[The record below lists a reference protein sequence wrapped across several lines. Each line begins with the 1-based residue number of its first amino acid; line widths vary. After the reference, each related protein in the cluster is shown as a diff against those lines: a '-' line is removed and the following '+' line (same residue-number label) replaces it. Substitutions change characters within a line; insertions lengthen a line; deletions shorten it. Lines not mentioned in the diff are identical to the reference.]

1 MDKEVKNKKLSVIVP
16 VYNQEELVIR
26 ALESIPKTDNIET
39 IVIDDNSTDNTA
51 SNLIKYRSKYCDK
64 MILDLKAK
72 NEGVGVA
79 VNTGLDLANGEYV
92 VLLGSD
98 DYFVTDKLIEAMEEL
113 DGTDLVY
120 FNLQINDG
128 TIWEINE
135 KSSRDPFVGSV
146 KFMRRAFIG
155 DTRCPKIRATEDY
168 YFYQDLLKKS
178 PTEKYLN
185 YVVKHYNYPRTGS
198 LTWGRFNK

>member
-1 MDKEVKNKKLSVIVP
+1 METNNKKLTIIIP
-16 VYNQEELVIR
+16 VHNQEELIIR
-26 ALESIPKTDNIET
+26 ALESIPKRDDIET
-39 IVIDDNSTDNTA
+39 IVIDDYSTDNTA
-51 SNLIKYRSKYCDK
+51 TNVMKYRNQYCEK
-64 MILDLKAK
+64 IILFLKRE
-72 NEGVGVA
+72 NEGVGGA
-79 VNTGLDLANGEYV
+79 VNTGLDLAKGEYV

-98 DYFVTDKLIEAMEEL
+98 DYFLTDKLTNAMEEL
-113 DGTDLVY
+113 DGTDLIY

-135 KSSRDPFVGSV
+135 KTSRDPFVGSV

-155 DTRCPKIRATEDY
+155 DTRCPKIRVKEDL
-168 YFYQDLLKKS
+168 YFYQDLLKKK

-198 LTWGRFNK
+198 LTWSRFN

>member
-1 MDKEVKNKKLSVIVP
+1 MDKETNNKKLTIIIP
-16 VYNQEELVIR
+16 AYNQEELIIR
-26 ALESIPKTDNIET
+26 ALDSIPKRDDIET
-39 IVIDDNSTDNTA
+39 IVIDDYSTDNTP
-51 SNLIKYRSKYCDK
+51 SNVMKYRNQYCGRL
-64 MILDLKAK
+64 ILFLKRE
-72 NEGVGVA
+72 NEGVGGA

-98 DYFVTDKLIEAMEEL
+98 DYFLTDKLTSAMEEL
-113 DGTDLVY
+113 DGTDLIY

-135 KSSRDPFVGSV
+135 KTSRDPFVGSV

-155 DTRCPKIRATEDY
+155 DTRCPKIRATEDR
-168 YFYQDLLKKS
+168 YFYQDLLKKK

-198 LTWGRFNK
+198 LTWSRFN